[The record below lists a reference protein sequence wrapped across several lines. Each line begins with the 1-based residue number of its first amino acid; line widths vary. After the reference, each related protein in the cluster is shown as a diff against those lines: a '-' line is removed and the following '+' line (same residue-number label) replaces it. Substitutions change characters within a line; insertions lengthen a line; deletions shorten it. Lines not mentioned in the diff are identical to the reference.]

1 MPAMLSPMPASP
13 AALFASASP
22 PPLSRWFKSR
32 APSRR
37 DSASPSPSN
46 PRPSWSAFRHS
57 LKFPSLTVEKIMN
70 TQNNNGQSGTDFGPL
85 IYSYTRAQ
93 AVADGLQVDVTK
105 TAQEAGIKFP
115 VFLTRTVFD
124 SFVTVPEG
132 VTGQD
137 EAGRLWDIVWMLR
150 FGILRS
156 RPGVDRIPVA
166 FYVRNDN
173 RAARLVKLVATCGAL
188 DMDDP
193 QPAITLMM
201 PDED

>member
-1 MPAMLSPMPASP
+1 
-13 AALFASASP
+13 
-22 PPLSRWFKSR
+22 
-32 APSRR
+32 
-37 DSASPSPSN
+37 
-46 PRPSWSAFRHS
+46 
-57 LKFPSLTVEKIMN
+57 MN
-70 TQNNNGQSGTDFGPL
+70 TNNNESPFGEV

-93 AVADGLQVDVTK
+93 AVADGVQVEVTK

-150 FGILRS
+150 FGIIRS
-156 RPGVDRIPVA
+156 IPGTDRIPVA

-173 RAARLVKLVATCGAL
+173 RTARLGKLIATCGAL
-188 DMDDP
+188 DIDDP